1 MVWVL
6 IALAVP
12 LLALL
17 FLFLLRFHFSLDVQT
32 PSTLKGT
39 VGVSLL
45 WFRREIA
52 LDAMK
57 AFGDDH
63 DEDHGETEGHGA
75 LAHDTAGGS
84 GQRGAI
90 RIPDSILRRAYRLQ
104 NRLRDALSKWI
115 LDFGVW
121 RLILRFSLKSGR
133 RVLRLLRPRLK
144 ALHVGMEDAYDL
156 ARIASIW
163 SVVTGAV
170 PALACPVEYGFGS
183 PHFTLK
189 ARVSGGFS
197 GLGLLLFGA
206 GTFYTFPWIP
216 LASRFAQCWRDPTLS
231 RWQRRVLL
239 P

>member
-12 LLALL
+12 LLVLL
-17 FLFLLRFHFSLDVQT
+17 FLFLLRFHFSLDLQT
-32 PSTLKGT
+32 PSTLRGT

-45 WFRREIA
+45 WFRREISM
-52 LDAMK
+52 DAMR
-57 AFGDDH
+57 ALGGDH
-63 DEDHGETEGHGA
+63 DDEHAEAEAPEGISPEP
-75 LAHDTAGGS
+75 S

-90 RIPDSILRRAYRLQ
+90 RIPDAILRRAFRLQ

-121 RLILRFSLKSGR
+121 RLLLGFSLKSGR

-144 ALHVGMEDAYDL
+144 ALHLGMEDAYDL
-156 ARIASIW
+156 GRIAALW
-163 SVVTGAV
+163 SVVTGAI

-189 ARVSGGFS
+189 ARVAGGFS
-197 GLGLLLFGA
+197 GLGVLLFGA
-206 GTFYTFPWIP
+206 GTLYTFPWFP
-216 LASRFAQCWRDPTLS
+216 LANRFAECWRDPTLS